1 MNLTKR
7 TLARRTRFSVPI
19 LVLVLVLASSPA
31 STGAGQQKKHPTAR
45 KTASTPSSGKA
56 DAQTAPPFATLTQ
69 AIRENNIGL
78 ALMDRHDFPS
88 ALGRFQ
94 TACVM
99 NPDSDTG
106 CLNMGITLLNMGRY
120 DDAQKV
126 LAKSIERDPQSPR
139 AWYSLGLLEKAQG
152 QLDAAREDFQ
162 KVAEIDPDDA
172 GTQYFLGYLASQAQ
186 KYDEAVAAFNRAIEL
201 DPFHASAEYGLS
213 QAEQHL
219 GHADG
224 ANAHLER
231 FQHLT
236 DEKLGKPV
244 RFLYG
249 EQGKY
254 SLGQEMAVPTEAASP
269 AIPVHFVDVTA
280 ISGLPLPRPVAPTRA
295 RLGGQRAGDQP
306 PPSTLADFL
315 GSGACV
321 FDYDGDGK
329 PDIFLVNADSK
340 GDAALYRNTGKGT
353 FVNSTKAA
361 KLEFHGEGMGCAV
374 GDYDNDG
381 HPDLVVTSGDG
392 ITLFHNEGNGTFKD
406 VTDAAGLRQ
415 TNLQANSVGDQ
426 SAGQF
431 DTKSAEPTSSGATS
445 IAMGVTFVDYDQD
458 GDLDI
463 YVTRFSNFPLN
474 SRTEPF
480 TFPEDSPA
488 SGNILWRNNGNGT
501 FVDRTKDLALGGSA
515 PSIGAIGSDLSN
527 DGAIDLVVTGWQKFP
542 TVFMNS
548 REGPFRATSPWAIS
562 MPEPAAGVVAA
573 DFAHHGW
580 MDVAFTHWA
589 SPAVTVWRNVRGKS
603 FERVPFVPPGWM
615 RAWGI
620 TALDYDNDGWVDLV
634 AVGETFA
641 GEGRIALFRNEG
653 PAGFRDV
660 THETG
665 LDKVMLHNPRALIAF
680 DYDGD
685 GSADLLIT
693 QNNLPPVLL
702 KNVGGSKNGWLKLAL
717 GGDPDNK
724 TGIGAKVNIF
734 SGAQRQTWE
743 LSGASGYLGQGPLEV
758 LTGLGRERQ
767 ADVIKLRWPMGL
779 VQNELQVA
787 GGARTRI
794 TETEPGEPAH

>member
-7 TLARRTRFSVPI
+7 TIAQRARFCVPM
-19 LVLVLVLASSPA
+19 LVLFLASGTV
-31 STGAGQQKKHPTAR
+31 STGAGQQTKHPAAR
-45 KTASTPSSGKA
+45 KSASAAKPAKA
-56 DAQTAPPFATLTQ
+56 DAQTTPAAETLTQ

-78 ALMDRHDFPS
+78 ALMDRHDFPG

-94 TACVM
+94 TACVL

-120 DDAQKV
+120 DDAQRV
-126 LAKSIERDPQSPR
+126 LAKSVERDPQNPR
-139 AWYSLGLLEKAQG
+139 AWYSLGLLEKAEG
-152 QLDAAREDFQ
+152 QLDAAREDFR
-162 KVAEIDPDDA
+162 KVAVIDPDDA
-172 GTQYFLGYLASQAQ
+172 GTQYFLGYFASQAQ
-186 KYDEAVAAFNRAIEL
+186 KYDEAVAAFKRAIEI

-219 GHADG
+219 GDADG
-224 ANAHLER
+224 AKAHLER
-231 FQHLT
+231 YQHIT

-249 EQGKY
+249 EEGRY
-254 SLGQEMAVPTEAASP
+254 SLGQEITAPAEVASP
-269 AIPVHFVDVTA
+269 AIPVHFVDASA
-280 ISGLPLPRPVAPTRA
+280 ISGLPLSRPVAATRA
-295 RLGGQRAGDQP
+295 RPGGKRADDEAP
-306 PPSTLADFL
+306 HSTLADFL

-321 FDYDGDGK
+321 FDYDDDGK
-329 PDIFLVNADSK
+329 PDIFLVNAD
-340 GDAALYRNTGKGT
+340 GRGNAALYRNTGHGT
-353 FVNSTKAA
+353 FVNVTKAA

-381 HPDLVVTSGDG
+381 HPDLVVTSGDDV
-392 ITLFHNEGNGTFKD
+392 TLFHNEGNSTFRD

-415 TNLQANSVGDQ
+415 ANPQANSVGDQ
-426 SAGQF
+426 SAGQS
-431 DTKSAEPTSSGATS
+431 DAQSAAATSSGATAF
-445 IAMGVTFVDYDQD
+445 AMGVTFVDYDQD

-463 YVTRFSNFPLN
+463 YVTRFSNFPLD

-480 TFPEDSPA
+480 TFPEDAPA
-488 SGNILWRNNGNGT
+488 PGNILWRNNGNGT
-501 FVDRTKDLALGGSA
+501 FVDRTKDLGLRGSA
-515 PSIGAIGSDLSN
+515 PSIGAIGSHLSN
-527 DGAIDLVVTGWQKFP
+527 DHAIDLVVTGWQKFP
-542 TVFMNS
+542 TVLMNT
-548 REGPFRATSPWAIS
+548 RDGPFRSTSPWAIS
-562 MPEPAAGVVAA
+562 MPGPAAGVVAA
-573 DFAHHGW
+573 DFDHDGW
-580 MDVAFTHWA
+580 MDLAFTHWA
-589 SPAVTVWRNVRGKS
+589 SPAVTIWRNVQGKS

-620 TALDYDNDGWVDLV
+620 AALDYDNDGWVDLV

-653 PAGFRDV
+653 PSGFRDV

-665 LDKVMLHNPRALIAF
+665 LDKVVLHNPRGVIAF

-717 GGDPDNK
+717 SGDPDNK
-724 TGIGAKVNIF
+724 TGIGAKVEIF

-743 LSGASGYLGQGPLEV
+743 VSGASGYLGQGPPEI
-758 LTGLGRERQ
+758 LTGLGGERQ
-767 ADVIKLRWPMGL
+767 VDVIKLLWPMGL
-779 VQNELQVA
+779 LQNELQVP
-787 GGARTRI
+787 GGARTPI
-794 TETEPGEPAH
+794 METEPGDSAH